1 MSAENVEWFTLY
13 PNKTLIRLSESGPW
27 SREMADTI
35 LRRCSMLIMVVIVLS
50 LVACGQ
56 ENLSQSPGT
65 KVCQDGG
72 VVIEVEPVKVI
83 WLGGARDKEHI
94 LPGQVDLYKGESVR
108 IVSLDHRV
116 HSVSF
121 VRDSLSSEM
130 ENFLSETGQL
140 ILAPLLIQGS
150 CLSLHF
156 HGAPAGDYVFLSRS
170 HGQPVFGKIIIH

>member
-13 PNKTLIRLSESGPW
+13 SNKTLTRLSESGPW
-27 SREMADTI
+27 SWEMADTI
-35 LRRCSMLIMVVIVLS
+35 PRKCSILIMVVIVLS

-56 ENLSQSPGT
+56 GNLSQSPGT
-65 KVCQDGG
+65 KVCQAGG

-150 CLSLHF
+150 CLNLNF
-156 HGAPAGDYVFLSRS
+156 QGAPAGDYVFLSRS

>member
-35 LRRCSMLIMVVIVLS
+35 LRRCSMLIMVVI
-50 LVACGQ
+50 
-56 ENLSQSPGT
+56 
-65 KVCQDGG
+65 GG

-150 CLSLHF
+150 CLNLNF
-156 HGAPAGDYVFLSRS
+156 QGAPAGDYVFLSRS

>member
-1 MSAENVEWFTLY
+1 MSAENVEWFTLS
-13 PNKTLIRLSESGPW
+13 PNKTLILLSESGPW
-27 SREMADTI
+27 NWEMADTI
-35 LRRCSMLIMVVIVLS
+35 PRKCSILIMVVIVLS

-56 ENLSQSPGT
+56 GNLPQSPGT

-72 VVIEVEPVKVI
+72 VVIEIEPVKVI
-83 WLGGARDKEHI
+83 WLGGARNKEHI
-94 LPGQVDLYKGESVR
+94 LPGQVDLYEGESVR

-116 HSVSF
+116 HSISF
-121 VRDSLSSEM
+121 VKDSLSSEM

-150 CLSLHF
+150 CLNLNF
-156 HGAPAGDYVFLSRS
+156 QGAPAGDYVFLSRS